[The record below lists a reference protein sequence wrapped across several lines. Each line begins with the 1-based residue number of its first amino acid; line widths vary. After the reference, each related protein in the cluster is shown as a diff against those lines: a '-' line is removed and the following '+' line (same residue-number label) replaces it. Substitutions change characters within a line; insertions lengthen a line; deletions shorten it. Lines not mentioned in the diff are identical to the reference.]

1 MVQYMIEYVSMEPS
15 RQENQ
20 SVELHIRRGRT
31 GDIFLN
37 LRHQGVNGSN
47 FGAQAFH
54 VLVQLRHRLAARVGK
69 WVGFWNNHAMPSCY
83 PIPFV
88 CIYSVLII
96 GVDINIY
103 IYISWSSLLAN
114 HSHSRVRWRH
124 IHFSLGATRGTLQ
137 NLCLSSWVLEERSC
151 M

>member
-1 MVQYMIEYVSMEPS
+1 MIEYVSMEPS

-20 SVELHIRRGRT
+20 SVELHIRLGRT

-96 GVDINIY
+96 GVGINIY
-103 IYISWSSLLAN
+103 IYKLIQPSRQPQPQPGPLKAYSLLPGG
-114 HSHSRVRWRH
+114 H
-124 IHFSLGATRGTLQ
+124 
-137 NLCLSSWVLEERSC
+137 
-151 M
+151 